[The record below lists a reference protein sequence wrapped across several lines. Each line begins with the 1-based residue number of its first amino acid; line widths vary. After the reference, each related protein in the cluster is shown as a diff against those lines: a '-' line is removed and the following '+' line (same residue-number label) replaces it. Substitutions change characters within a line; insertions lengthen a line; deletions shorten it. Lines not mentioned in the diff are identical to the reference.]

1 MLKKVMAGYM
11 KVNHS
16 KQDTVENMITQ
27 RLPSWLTVIEQ
38 QASDQFSTTI
48 NELFQQDP
56 NRASAF
62 SVRCGEVFLDFSK
75 SHLTQD
81 LLSLFTDVAS
91 EAQLQNKID
100 ALFTGQKVNNTEAR
114 AALHTLLRTSKN
126 SSLYSLPDPIKEYQ
140 EQIFQC
146 HNQMKQ
152 ITDDIHQHHWLGYT
166 GKPITHIIN
175 IGIGGSDLGPR
186 MVCEALADYKIDSLS
201 VRFVANVDAAEF
213 IRKTENLSPET
224 TLLIIASKTFTT
236 LETITNAK
244 LARQWL
250 LDSGCE
256 ASELKHH
263 FIATTTNIEQAI
275 EFGIAPGNILPM
287 WDWVGGRYS
296 LWSAIGLPIALTVGW
311 DNFME
316 LLSGAEEM
324 DQHFATTEP
333 AKNMPVIMA
342 FTTLWYSQVWQVNNQ
357 AVLPYSHNLRSFPMF
372 LQQLD
377 MESLGKSVNR
387 NGDKL
392 DHHSGISLWGTE
404 ESNAQHSF
412 HQLLI
417 QGSYL
422 IPIDFIAVIKPQHNN
437 LKQHQLLLSSC
448 LSQSQ
453 AMMQGKDLQTSKN
466 EWVNK
471 GVIGEEAENMAKHT
485 TIAGNKAS
493 NTILLQQLSP
503 RSLGSLIALYEHKV
517 FTLGV
522 LLDINPFDQ
531 WSVELGK
538 QLGGQVN
545 QALSDGNQ
553 PAHWDSSTKQLAQMI
568 SDGKFK

>member
-1 MLKKVMAGYM
+1 MFKKPMASYM
-11 KVNHS
+11 KVNYT
-16 KQDTVENMITQ
+16 KQDEIENMITQ
-27 RLPSWLTVIEQ
+27 RLPSWQAVIEQ
-38 QASDQFSTTI
+38 QNSDEFRTTI
-48 NELFQQDP
+48 YDLFQQDP
-56 NRASAF
+56 NRAASF
-62 SVRCGEVFLDFSK
+62 SVRCGEIFLDFSK

-81 LLSLFTDVAS
+81 LLSLFVDVAS
-91 EAQLQNKID
+91 EAQLQKKID
-100 ALFTGQKVNNTEAR
+100 ALFTGQKVNNTERR
-114 AALHTLLRTSKN
+114 AALHTLLRTSKK
-126 SSLYSLPDPIKEYQ
+126 SSLYPLSNSVKNYQ

-146 HNQMKQ
+146 HKKMRH
-152 ITDDIHQHHWLGYT
+152 IADDIHQKRWLGHT

-201 VRFVANVDAAEF
+201 VLFVANVDAAEF
-213 IRKTENLSPET
+213 ITKTQNLKSET
-224 TLLIIASKTFTT
+224 TLFIVASKTFTT
-236 LETITNAK
+236 LETITNAN

-250 LDSGCE
+250 LDNGCIP
-256 ASELKHH
+256 SKLKHH
-263 FIATTTNIEQAI
+263 FIATTTNTEQAI
-275 EFGIAPGNILPM
+275 NFGIDPDNIMPM

-296 LWSAIGLPIALTVGW
+296 LWSAIGLPIALAIGW
-311 DNFME
+311 DNFLE

-324 DQHFATTEP
+324 DQHFATAEP
-333 AKNMPVIMA
+333 SQNMPVIMA
-342 FTTLWYSQVWQVNNQ
+342 FITLWYSQIWQVNNQ

-387 NGDKL
+387 NGEIL

-437 LKQHQLLLSSC
+437 LEQHQLLLSSC

-453 AMMQGKDLQTSKN
+453 AMMQGKDPLTSKH
-466 EWVNK
+466 EWLNK
-471 GVIGEEAENMAKHT
+471 GATHEEAEQMAKHT
-485 TIAGNKAS
+485 AIAGNKSS

-503 RSLGSLIALYEHKV
+503 ATLGALIALYEHKV
-517 FTLGV
+517 FTLGA

-538 QLGGQVN
+538 QLGSQVN
-545 QALSDGNQ
+545 QSLTDGNQ
-553 PAHWDSSTKQLAQMI
+553 PDHWDSSTKQLAQMI
-568 SDGKFK
+568 SNGKLK